1 MKKEIKL
8 KKRKITFEVKKTTL
22 KEKII
27 FLVAMIII
35 AAIIY
40 LARR

>member
-22 KEKII
+22 KEKINFFI
-27 FLVAMIII
+27 AIIII
-35 AAIIY
+35 AIIIY
-40 LARR
+40 LVRR

>member
-22 KEKII
+22 KEKIE
-27 FLVAMIII
+27 FLIAIIVI
-35 AAIIY
+35 AVIIY
-40 LARR
+40 LVRR

>member
-35 AAIIY
+35 ATIIY

>member
-22 KEKII
+22 KEKIE
-27 FLVAMIII
+27 FLIAIILI
-35 AAIIY
+35 AVIIY
-40 LARR
+40 LVRR

>member
-22 KEKII
+22 KEKIE
-27 FLVAMIII
+27 FLIAIVII
-35 AAIIY
+35 AIIIY
-40 LARR
+40 LVRR

>member
-22 KEKII
+22 KEKIE
-27 FLVAMIII
+27 FLI
-35 AAIIY
+35 AIILIAVIVY
-40 LARR
+40 LVRR

>member
-22 KEKII
+22 KEKIE
-27 FLVAMIII
+27 FLIAIIII
-35 AAIIY
+35 AIIIY
-40 LARR
+40 LVRR